1 MMNAWCVAA
10 AALGAAVGLCLS
22 LLLAANGVSTHV
34 IHRAVA
40 IPTATSTLAVPLEGL
55 RWTPHHGSTILA
67 SHATEGGSTSG
78 PAPSHPSVPLGALC
92 GVGTAAA
99 AVVAAFASTGRRT
112 LGRREAL
119 AVAVAV
125 VAAAGPAVAASKTVN
140 IEKEYKEDTLA
151 VLSAIRAV
159 LTLDAKRG
167 DPALV
172 AAADACKPLFTD
184 WIAKYRR
191 DDRFEGRGSFGAAY
205 TAINAL
211 AGHWG
216 DVGRDV
222 PLPTKRA
229 SRVLQNVT
237 TAEGLILKGR

>member
-1 MMNAWCVAA
+1 MNAWCVAA

-55 RWTPHHGSTILA
+55 RWTPRHDSTILA
-67 SHATEGGSTSG
+67 SHAAEGGSTSG

-92 GVGTAAA
+92 G
-99 AVVAAFASTGRRT
+99 
-112 LGRREAL
+112 
-119 AVAVAV
+119 
-125 VAAAGPAVAASKTVN
+125 VAASKTVN

-237 TAEGLILKGR
+237 TAEGLIPKGR